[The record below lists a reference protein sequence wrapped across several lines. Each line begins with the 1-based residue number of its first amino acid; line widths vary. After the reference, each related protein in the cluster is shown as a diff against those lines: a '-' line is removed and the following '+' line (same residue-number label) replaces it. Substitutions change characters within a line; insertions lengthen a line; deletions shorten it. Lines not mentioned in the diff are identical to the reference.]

1 MFEVLSNEEIAP
13 RLHRLI
19 VAAPRVARSRK
30 PGQFVIVRA
39 APGDERIPLTIADDD
54 PAGGTITLIVQV
66 VGRSTERICAVSAGG
81 ALTDVAGP
89 LGQPT
94 HIARLGRV
102 VCVGGG
108 AGTAVLYPLA
118 KALAGAGN
126 ELVTIIGGRSAPY
139 VVLAD
144 ELGAI
149 SAELFLTT
157 EDGSL
162 GETGFVTAPLERLL
176 AERGPRRVAAVYA
189 VGPVPMMKAVCALTA
204 RTATPTVVSLNPLMV
219 DGTGMCGGCRVTV
232 GGETR
237 FACVDGPEFDGHLVD
252 FDELARRQATYHEL
266 DAHGC
271 RLLAAAAALATPAP
285 AEAPPAAVAPA
296 PEPAAVAPA
305 PEPAAVAPAP
315 EPAAVA
321 PAPEPAVAL
330 SAKQRMAI
338 ERVAMPAQDPQL
350 RAHNFSEVN
359 LGLPTELAVR
369 EASRCLGCK
378 NSPCVAGCPV
388 EVRIPEFVQAVAA
401 GDFAGA
407 AAVLLTD
414 NALPATTGR
423 VCPQETQCEGVCLR
437 GKKGEP
443 VAIGW
448 LERFVADWAA
458 EHLPFEAPAVSP
470 SGKTVAVV
478 GAGPGGLTVAGE
490 CARAGHAVH
499 VFEALHDTGGVLRYG
514 IPEFRLPKQIVDREV
529 ANLRRLGVVIEC
541 DVIVGRTLT
550 VQELLQSFDAVFIA
564 NGAGLP
570 MFLNVPGEN
579 LKGVYSA
586 NEYLTRVNLM
596 GAWQDKEGGTPIM
609 RGKRVVVFGGGN
621 VAMDAVRTARRLG
634 AEAAICAYRRTRAEM
649 PARIEEIVHAEE
661 EGIDFRFLLAPL
673 GIEGDEAGWVRAVRL
688 QRMELGEPDDSG
700 RRRPVP
706 VPDSEFE
713 LGCDVVVVALGT
725 VANPLLTEATPQIA
739 TNRWGN
745 IETDASHAT
754 SLAGVWA
761 GGDIVRG
768 GATVILAMG
777 DGKAAARAIDGYLR
791 GDGPTGA
798 RSADDVASADAE
810 AEADVTRGA
819 AAGAAAS

>member
-19 VAAPRVARSRK
+19 VSAPRVARSRK

-54 PAGGTITLIVQV
+54 PEEGTITLIIQA
-66 VGRSTERICAVSAGG
+66 VGISTERICAVAAGG
-81 ALTDVAGP
+81 ELADVAGP

-118 KALAGAGN
+118 KALAAAGN
-126 ELVTIIGGRSAPY
+126 ELITIIGGRSAPY

-144 ELGAI
+144 ELGAF
-149 SAELFLTT
+149 SSELYLTT

-162 GETGFVTAPLERLL
+162 GETGFVTAPLARLL
-176 AERGPRRVAAVYA
+176 AETGERHPAAVYA

-204 RTATPTVVSLNPLMV
+204 KTATATVVSLNPLMV

-232 GGETR
+232 GGQTR
-237 FACVDGPEFDGHLVD
+237 FACVDGPEFDGLLVD
-252 FDELARRQATYHEL
+252 FDELAGRQATYHEL
-266 DAHGC
+266 DSHGC
-271 RLLAAAAALATPAP
+271 RLVAAADALVEADAAPVSTAPAPSAAVAEPAPGATPRAAAATPA
-285 AEAPPAAVAPA
+285 AA
-296 PEPAAVAPA
+296 PEPAPATPEVELVPGAP
-305 PEPAAVAPAP
+305 
-315 EPAAVA
+315 
-321 PAPEPAVAL
+321 L
-330 SAKQRMAI
+330 TAKQRMAI
-338 ERVAMPAQDPQL
+338 GRVAMPAQDAAR

-359 LGLPTELAVR
+359 LGLTAADAIR
-369 EASRCLGCK
+369 EANRCLACK

-388 EVRIPEFVQAVAA
+388 EVRIPAFLTALAA
-401 GDFAGA
+401 ADFAA
-407 AAVLLTD
+407 AAQLLLTD

-458 EHLPFEAPAVSP
+458 EHLPFEVPEVTP
-470 SGKTVAVV
+470 SGKNVAVV

-490 CARAGHAVH
+490 LARAGHKVH

-514 IPEFRLPKQIVDREV
+514 IPEFRLPKKIVDAEV
-529 ANLRRLGVVIEC
+529 ANLRRLGVEIEC

-550 VQELLQSFDAVFIA
+550 VDQLAAQFDAVFVA

-596 GAWQDKEGGTPIM
+596 GAWQEREGGTPIM
-609 RGKRVVVFGGGN
+609 RAARVVVFGGGN
-621 VAMDAVRTARRLG
+621 VAMDSVRTAKRLG
-634 AEAAICAYRRTRAEM
+634 AAAAICAYRRTRAEM
-649 PARIEEIVHAEE
+649 PARIEEIAHAEE
-661 EGIDFRFLLAPL
+661 EGIDFHFLVAPL
-673 GIEGDEAGWVRAVRL
+673 GIEGDQSGWVRAVRL
-688 QRMELGEPDDSG
+688 QRMALGEPDDSG

-706 VPDSEFE
+706 LPGSEFE
-713 LGCDVVVVALGT
+713 LACDAVVVALGT

-745 IETDASHAT
+745 ITTDEHHAT
-754 SLAGVWA
+754 SLPGVWA

-777 DGKAAARAIDGYLR
+777 DGKAAARSIDAYLR
-791 GDGPTGA
+791 GQSSAAEPTQDGGA
-798 RSADDVASADAE
+798 
-810 AEADVTRGA
+810 
-819 AAGAAAS
+819 